1 MNLGR
6 ARNSI
11 RVAAILDDFSQAA
24 WGAEWDVELV
34 TPENWRQ
41 KLATGKLELLFVE
54 SAWNGNSGAWK
65 YHLTGPSAPRPDVT
79 RMVSAFR
86 SAGIPTVFWNKEDPP
101 HYSDFLDTARLF
113 DTVLT
118 SDSSKISDYCAD
130 LGHERIAALS
140 FAAQPEVHNPVRAR
154 SVDPNGVAFA
164 GMYFAHKYPERREQL
179 QLLLDGAIHA
189 AEHGGEAVSI
199 FSRQLGQDARYQFP
213 TPYAQLVVG
222 SLPYCEMV
230 SAYQDFV
237 AFLNANSVVDSPSM
251 CARRIFEI
259 SACGTPVVSAPS
271 KALPTYFTADEVFE
285 VADAQQASQ
294 TLRMLSRSPEQRDRS
309 VHLAQ
314 RRIWSGHS
322 YAHRAQQVMD
332 VAGLKQYAAGAS
344 ANKFS
349 MATTRKVSVV
359 AATRRPEQLAHMLST
374 IGAQEGVELQ
384 LILVTHG
391 FNADPISLKEARS
404 KGSIRDLVSVAA
416 AEELSLGQCLNLGVA
431 RSEGDFVAKMDDD
444 DFYGMNYLADQI
456 NSLRFSGADLVGKQA
471 HYMYLSGSNRTL
483 LRMGDREHRFTDA
496 VMGPTLLGT
505 REIFTEHPF
514 ANRSR
519 GEDTEFLAR
528 IGKEGANIYSSDRF
542 NFVQMRSGGAGHT
555 WQADDRE
562 LAQTGVLQWFG
573 RNDEHVFF

>member
-11 RVAAILDDFSQAA
+11 RVATILDDFSQVA
-24 WGAEWDVELV
+24 WGAEWDLELV

-41 KLATGKLELLFVE
+41 KLETGVFELLFVE

-65 YHLTGPSAPRPDVT
+65 YHLTGPSAPRLDLT
-79 RMVSAFR
+79 QMVSAFR

-118 SDSSKISDYCAD
+118 SDSSKIIDYRAD
-130 LGHERIAALS
+130 LGHERIASLS

-154 SVDPNGVAFA
+154 AVDPKGVAFA

-179 QLLLDGAIHA
+179 QLLLDGAIDS
-189 AEHGGEAVSI
+189 AERGGEAVSI
-199 FSRQLGQDARYQFP
+199 FSRQLGQDANYQFP

-222 SLPYCEMV
+222 SLPYSDMV
-230 SAYQDFV
+230 PAYQDFV

-271 KALPTYFTADEVFE
+271 KALPTFFAADEVFE

-322 YAHRAQQVMD
+322 YAHRAQAVMD
-332 VAGLKQYAAGAS
+332 AAGLEQYAAGTS
-344 ANKFS
+344 VNKFS
-349 MATTRKVSVV
+349 MATTRRVSVV
-359 AATRRPEQLAHMLST
+359 AATRRPEQLAHMLAT
-374 IGAQEGVELQ
+374 IGAQAGVELQ

-391 FNADPISLKEARS
+391 FAADPNSLKEARS
-404 KGSIRDLVSVAA
+404 KGTIRDLVSVVA
-416 AEELSLGQCLNLGVA
+416 AEELSLGQCLNLGVE
-431 RSEGDFVAKMDDD
+431 RSDGDFVAKMDDD
-444 DFYGMNYLADQI
+444 DFYGVNYLADQI

-483 LRMGDREHRFTDA
+483 LRMGDREHRFTDV

-505 REIFTEHPF
+505 REIFTKHHF

-519 GEDTEFLAR
+519 GEDTEFLTR
-528 IGKEGANIYSSDRF
+528 IGQEGASIYSADRF
-542 NFVQMRSGGAGHT
+542 NFVQMRSVGAGHT

-573 RNDEHVFF
+573 RNDQHVFF